1 MGEKEKG
8 AKKLVLCDQ
17 FKPLTLTLN
26 LLSFVPTPPL
36 FHVSMNVIRNQLPQ
50 PFHNTTMVAVPKVV
64 IAGGGIVGTSIAY
77 FLAPADVEL
86 VLVDPVGIAPAA
98 SAKAGGFLAR
108 TWRDGTV
115 LQDMQRRG
123 FALHQELAN
132 ELGADRIDYRRLS
145 CYSVAVG
152 RQGPAHPSEVKWA
165 DLNVRDCTSMGQPE
179 DIAQVHPRKLC
190 QTLWNET
197 VQRSPTATLRQGRIV
212 KALTDSNDGSSK
224 AVTGVQLDDGSTL
237 DADVL
242 VCACGPWTHEAQTW
256 FNDDNDDNAKAAHS
270 STSILP
276 TITSVKCH
284 SMLVANPEP
293 LDQAVFFTSLD
304 ADLLDPEADVE
315 VYPRP
320 DGDCYVNG
328 FPDEEGIISEQPG
341 QEEVVDDEIAL
352 LQQAMERTSSILGQM
367 EPHTTQVNRHCLV
380 GGTQLLDGEVTVSFL
395 TFNFHVPGL
404 LLARK
409 SRWITLYWT
418 DSGYFGS
425 IHGNGTFRLGYS
437 AGTHYGQGHGR
448 ANFEW

>member
-1 MGEKEKG
+1 
-8 AKKLVLCDQ
+8 
-17 FKPLTLTLN
+17 
-26 LLSFVPTPPL
+26 
-36 FHVSMNVIRNQLPQ
+36 
-50 PFHNTTMVAVPKVV
+50 MVAVPKVV

-212 KALTDSNDGSSK
+212 KALTDSNGSSK

-256 FNDDNDDNAKAAHS
+256 FNDDNDDNVKAAHS

-352 LQQAMERTSSILGQM
+352 LQQAMERTSSILGKM
-367 EPHTTQVNRHCLV
+367 EPHTTQVNSHCLV
-380 GGTQLLDGEVTVSFL
+380 GGTHNWTAMSLFPFSPSVSTFQACYWPESPDGLPCIGPIPGISGAFMATGHSVWGILQGPITGKAVAELILNGESSTLDL
-395 TFNFHVPGL
+395 TPFGL
-404 LLARK
+404 ER
-409 SRWITLYWT
+409 
-418 DSGYFGS
+418 F
-425 IHGNGTFRLGYS
+425 
-437 AGTHYGQGHGR
+437 
-448 ANFEW
+448 ANL